1 VSDVLPDRRRAR
13 GAHAMTDEEKYQRL
27 LEFVRTVAGDGY
39 INTKGT
45 AKMVLDEV
53 GESRRPPISERV
65 SP

>member
-1 VSDVLPDRRRAR
+1 
-13 GAHAMTDEEKYQRL
+13 MTDEEKYQRL